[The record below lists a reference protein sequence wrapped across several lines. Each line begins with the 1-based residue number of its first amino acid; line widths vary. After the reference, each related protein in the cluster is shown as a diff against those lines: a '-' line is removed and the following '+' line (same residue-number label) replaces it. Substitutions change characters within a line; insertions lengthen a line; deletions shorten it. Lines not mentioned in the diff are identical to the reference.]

1 MSTKRVRRHRAG
13 RVLGLMLFLTLVVCA
28 LAVAGLLAD
37 GLVSSLGAADL
48 PESPAAPL
56 ASSVSAGSSAPAAAS
71 ASSTVTSVPIAAPT
85 TTTSPPSPP
94 SPPVATTTVPAPTFI
109 RLPAATLVVAPSS
122 SSLPAAGEATQY
134 GCPAALAY
142 LAAYA
147 APVFVS
153 SCPGDAG
160 GHQARTTCWTALPCK
175 SGTIAIADPCPAA
188 YMNEASNSW
197 VLTGVS
203 QAAVDPYGTC
213 RT

>member
-1 MSTKRVRRHRAG
+1 
-13 RVLGLMLFLTLVVCA
+13 MLFLTCVLCA
-28 LAVAGLLAD
+28 LAVAGLLAQ
-37 GLVSSLGAADL
+37 GLVSSLGATDI
-48 PESPAAPL
+48 PESQAPAT
-56 ASSVSAGSSAPAAAS
+56 SSVSAAPAPAPAAAPT
-71 ASSTVTSVPIAAPT
+71 TVTSVAIAAPT

-94 SPPVATTTVPAPTFI
+94 SPPIPTTTAPARITTRVPAV
-109 RLPAATLVVAPSS
+109 TLVVAPASA
-122 SSLPAAGEATQY
+122 LPAAGQATQY

-147 APVFVS
+147 APAFVS

-160 GHQARTTCWTALPCK
+160 GHQARTICWTALPCQ

-203 QAAVDPYGTC
+203 KAPVDPYGTC